1 MMFEILANT
10 APDNAAL
17 TSAIT
22 TTVGDITAGLATVTG
37 WWIVPFAIT
46 FFVAGTLL
54 NLILGFFGKRR
65 RGRRK

>member
-1 MMFEILANT
+1 MFEILANT
-10 APDNAAL
+10 APTTADL

-22 TTVGDITAGLATVTG
+22 ATVGDVTAGLATVTG

-65 RGRRK
+65 KSRRK

>member
-1 MMFEILANT
+1 MLEIFAAT
-10 APDNAAL
+10 APTADAV

-22 TTVGDITAGLATVTG
+22 STVGDVTGSLATVTA

-54 NLILGFFGKRR
+54 NLVLGFFGKRR
-65 RGRRK
+65 RRRRK

>member
-1 MMFEILANT
+1 MFQILAAT
-10 APDNAAL
+10 APTAGDIN
-17 TSAIT
+17 SAIT
-22 TTVGDITAGLATVTG
+22 ATVGEVTSGLATVVG

-65 RGRRK
+65 RSRRK

>member
-1 MMFEILANT
+1 MLEILANT
-10 APDNAAL
+10 APTTAEL

-22 TTVGDITAGLATVTG
+22 ATVTEVTGGLATVTA
-37 WWIVPFAIT
+37 WWIVPFAIS

-65 RGRRK
+65 RSRRGK

>member
-1 MMFEILANT
+1 MFEILANT
-10 APDNAAL
+10 APTNADL

-22 TTVGDITAGLATVTG
+22 TTVTEVTAGLATVTA

-65 RGRRK
+65 RSRRGK